1 MLPVALV
8 FLQAFTVSQA
18 VGNSPGRNALD
29 LDFLQGD
36 AALVSPQSTHAFSPP
51 ENAVTPSNNLEGV
64 LTLNTNASLSRI
76 KILTDT
82 YDAAANNSLKLSEL
96 PPFSFNFVMDGAEII
111 PLSRGPQRSSHPY
124 CEMIPEPV
132 ITWDVAGDNG
142 WSHASLPLTL
152 KEKNQNC
159 THNGLMTFMYKSNGT
174 ITRVAWQITSET
186 CLYLKINLW
195 GVVDASYEPQQI
207 SQSAEVI
214 TDYHKEKA
222 SRLPVKSFSALEKD
236 HPSLEQKAFQPPG
249 KDDVTVYGFVLNG
262 VHYRSECP
270 TRFGPYP
277 FCEVLDLPSYSLAKS
292 LVGGL
297 GYFILA
303 KRWPEFV
310 TTPISEL
317 IPECQL
323 ADKRWNNVTPAHLLN
338 MTTGNY
344 NSKSFNADEDD
355 ATMQTFFLAESHK
368 DKVRFSC
375 EAWPRKSPP
384 GTQWVYNTSNT
395 YLLGVAMNT
404 FLKQKTGP
412 QADAYQ
418 DLIVRQVFKP
428 LKLSP
433 SLQWIQ
439 RTYDEVFQPFTG
451 FGMIFHNDDVA
462 RIAQVLNSDNSPDIL
477 ISSAYFEAAMFRANK
492 PGHTLLSE
500 KDLAYSNSFW
510 GVDVSKWID
519 CPSETWIPFM
529 SGYGGIS
536 VAMFPNNSV
545 YYYFTDSNQHG
556 FRKAAIEANKAL
568 NYCKES

>member
-1 MLPVALV
+1 M
-8 FLQAFTVSQA
+8 
-18 VGNSPGRNALD
+18 
-29 LDFLQGD
+29 
-36 AALVSPQSTHAFSPP
+36 
-51 ENAVTPSNNLEGV
+51 
-64 LTLNTNASLSRI
+64 
-76 KILTDT
+76 
-82 YDAAANNSLKLSEL
+82 
-96 PPFSFNFVMDGAEII
+96 
-111 PLSRGPQRSSHPY
+111 
-124 CEMIPEPV
+124 
-132 ITWDVAGDNG
+132 
-142 WSHASLPLTL
+142 
-152 KEKNQNC
+152 
-159 THNGLMTFMYKSNGT
+159 
-174 ITRVAWQITSET
+174 
-186 CLYLKINLW
+186 
-195 GVVDASYEPQQI
+195 
-207 SQSAEVI
+207 
-214 TDYHKEKA
+214 
-222 SRLPVKSFSALEKD
+222 
-236 HPSLEQKAFQPPG
+236 
-249 KDDVTVYGFVLNG
+249 
-262 VHYRSECP
+262 
-270 TRFGPYP
+270 
-277 FCEVLDLPSYSLAKS
+277 LDLPSYSLAKS

-395 YLLGVAMNT
+395 YLLGVAMGT
-404 FLKQKTGP
+404 FLKKKSGP
-412 QADAYQ
+412 QADAYR
-418 DLIVRQVFKP
+418 DLVYQQFFKP
-428 LKLSP
+428 LGLSP
-433 SLQWIQ
+433 SLKWTQ

-451 FGMIFHNDDVA
+451 FGLVFHNDDVA
-462 RIAQVLNSDNSPDIL
+462 RIAQALKSDNPPSENVSGDYL
-477 ISSAYFEAAMFRANK
+477 DTAMFRTGK
-492 PGHTLLSE
+492 PMHTQLSE
-500 KDLAYSNSFW
+500 KDLAYSNGFW
-510 GVDVSKWID
+510 GVDVSGWIA
-519 CPSETWIPFM
+519 CPGETWIPFM